1 MSLLR
6 FFCQRCY
13 QPLRLT
19 QSGKALGLDTSQEPA
34 ASKLPSAHQE
44 RGDAPEE
51 GSTPAA
57 VEADVEELQNGASGR
72 AHPGD
77 GGVSGPCSSI
87 FTLLGRLSSGRTL
100 HSIQLSVQGTFDII
114 SGEGDRDQPLC
125 QDCTDNLLEHL
136 DTQLMTSES
145 DVQAYKRR
153 LEGVDE
159 DRREALQ
166 EELKDAELEE
176 ARLARELE
184 ETEKNRERA
193 AAALEAA
200 EAETEL
206 LEQQERQYQ
215 RDYSRLL
222 WQQLDLSDELQSVEN
237 QLRYAQAQL
246 AWLEKTNA
254 WRATFEIRD
263 DGPLASINNFRL
275 GCLPAVPVG
284 WGEISAAW
292 GQAALLLLALSR
304 KAGLQFRRFR
314 LVPCGTRSRLQ
325 HLSKDSVELPLFFH
339 QGRGGPSYGEFDR
352 AMLAFL
358 DCMQQFKEE
367 AERGE
372 EPGVCM
378 PCRMH
383 ARRGLIAE
391 PGASGEGYSI
401 RSESNTEERWSEA
414 LRLVLTNLKCSLD
427 WVCSRYCQK

>member
-13 QPLRLT
+13 QPLRRT
-19 QSGKALGLDTSQEPA
+19 QSGEALGPDTSQEPA
-34 ASKLPSAHQE
+34 ASKLPSAHWE
-44 RGDAPEE
+44 PRDAPEE
-51 GSTPAA
+51 GSTSTM
-57 VEADVEELQNGASGR
+57 ETDVQNGASGR
-72 AHPGD
+72 THPGNSR
-77 GGVSGPCSSI
+77 VSGPCSGI
-87 FTLLGRLSSGRTL
+87 FTLLGKLSSGRTL
-100 HSIQLSVQGTFDII
+100 HSIQLSVQGTFDIL
-114 SGEGDRDQPLC
+114 SGEGDGDQALC
-125 QDCTDNLLEHL
+125 QECTDNLLEHL
-136 DTQLMTSES
+136 DSQLLTSES

-153 LEGVDE
+153 LERVDE

-166 EELKDAELEE
+166 EELKDAEREE
-176 ARLARELE
+176 ARLVRELE

-200 EAETEL
+200 KAETQL
-206 LEQQERQYQ
+206 QEQQERQYR
-215 RDYSRLL
+215 RDYSQLL

-263 DGPLASINNFRL
+263 DGPLASINSFRL

-304 KAGLQFRRFR
+304 KVGLQFRRFR
-314 LVPCGTRSRLQ
+314 LIPCGTRSRLQ
-325 HLSKDSVELPLFFH
+325 YLSKDSIELPLFFH
-339 QGRGGPSYGEFDR
+339 QGRGGPSCREFDR

-358 DCMQQFKEE
+358 DCMQQFKKE

-378 PCRMH
+378 PCRVH
-383 ARRGLIAE
+383 ARQGLIEE
-391 PGASGEGYSI
+391 PGASGECYSI
-401 RSESNTEERWSEA
+401 RSESNTEERWSKA
-414 LRLVLTNLKCSLD
+414 LQLVLTNLKGGLD
-427 WVCSRYCQK
+427 WVSSRYCQK